1 MRGLLI
7 AAPASGC
14 GKTTL
19 TLGLIRALINAG
31 HDVTSAKAGP
41 DYIDPRFHQAAS
53 SKTCINLDPWAMRHH
68 TLLSLAHHG
77 SGELLIVEGMMGLFD
92 GARDGT
98 GTSADL
104 STLLGLPIILVMDAA
119 SQSHSIAA
127 SGFANH
133 REDCHIAGI
142 ILNKVGSASH
152 EKMLREA
159 LAPVGIPVIGA
170 LPRHEIF
177 SLPHRHLGLVQ
188 AGEHEDLEKFISS
201 VATCIGENL
210 DLDLLAGLA
219 QPLNP
224 VTPSTSC
231 APLPPL
237 GQNIAIARDIA
248 FEFIYPHFLQGWR
261 EAGAELS
268 FFSPLANEAPAQN
281 SDAVFL
287 PGGYPELHAAQLSG
301 NQEFLEG
308 LRKAAD
314 DQVLIYGECGGYM
327 VLGEVLTDAHG
338 VNHPMAGLLP
348 VHTSFAQRKLHLG
361 YRKLTPSA
369 TGTPWE
375 MPLSAHEFHY
385 ASITKQGKGK
395 QLFDAV
401 DATGF
406 SVGTMGQRCGTV
418 MGSFAHIID
427 YCPDAK

>member
-7 AAPASGC
+7 AAPASGS

-31 HDVTSAKAGP
+31 HNVTSAKAGP
-41 DYIDPRFHQAAS
+41 DYIDPKFHQAAS
-53 SKTCINLDPWAMRHH
+53 SKTCINLDPWAMRNH
-68 TLLSLAHHG
+68 TLMSLANQG
-77 SGELLIVEGMMGLFD
+77 MGDLLIVEGMMGLFD
-92 GARDGT
+92 GARDGS

-104 STLLGLPIILVMDAA
+104 ASLLGLPIILVIDAA
-119 SQSHSIAA
+119 SQSHSIAAVA

-142 ILNKVGSASH
+142 ILNRVGSASH

-159 LAPVGIPVIGA
+159 LAPVGIPVVGA
-170 LPRHEIF
+170 VPRNKSF
-177 SLPHRHLGLVQ
+177 NLPHRHLGLVQ
-188 AGEHEDLEKFISS
+188 AGEHEDIEKFIVS
-201 VATCIGENL
+201 VATSIEENI
-210 DLDLLAGLA
+210 DINLLADLA
-219 QPLNP
+219 QPLNHH
-224 VTPSTSC
+224 TTSSYV
-231 APLPPL
+231 PLPPL

-261 EAGAELS
+261 EAGAELR

-281 SDAVFL
+281 CDAVFL

-308 LRKAAD
+308 LRNAAD

-361 YRKLTPSA
+361 YRKLTPLE
-369 TGTPWE
+369 TNTPWE

-385 ASITKQGKGK
+385 ASITKQDKGH
-395 QLFDAV
+395 QLFSAV
-401 DATGF
+401 DATGC
-406 SVGTMGQRCGTV
+406 SLGAMGHRRGTV

-427 YCPDAK
+427 YCPEA